1 MKAIVTVVGKDRV
14 GIIAEI
20 CSLLAEMNININDIN
35 QTVMQDDFF
44 TMVMLTDTA
53 KSSLNFGEISDKL
66 NAKGEEM
73 GLSVRI
79 QREDIFNSMHR
90 I

>member
-1 MKAIVTVVGKDRV
+1 MKSFITVIGNDTV
-14 GIIAEI
+14 GIIASI
-20 CSLLAEMNININDIN
+20 ANILAEREVNILDIN
-35 QTVMQDDFF
+35 QTVMEGVF
-44 TMVMLTDTA
+44 TMIMAVENSRMNCEFSDLSKTLDEYGKTA
-53 KSSLNFGEISDKL
+53 
-66 NAKGEEM
+66 

>member
-1 MKAIVTVVGKDRV
+1 MKSFITVIGKDTV
-14 GIIAEI
+14 GIIAAI
-20 CSLLAEMNININDIN
+20 ANILAQRDVNILDIN
-35 QTVMQDDFF
+35 QTVMDEMF
-44 TMVMLTDTA
+44 TMIMMVET
-53 KSSLNFGEISDKL
+53 SSLNCSFSELSDMLTNYGK
-66 NAKGEEM
+66 ET

>member
-1 MKAIVTVVGKDRV
+1 MRAIVTVIGKDRV

-20 CSLLAEMNININDIN
+20 CTLLAKMNVNIIDIN

-44 TMVMLTDTA
+44 SMVMLTDTR
-53 KSSLNFGEISDKL
+53 SSTLSFGEISEML
-66 NAKGEEM
+66 SQKGDEM
-73 GLSVRI
+73 GLSIRI
-79 QREDIFNSMHR
+79 QLEDIFNSMHK

>member
-1 MKAIVTVVGKDRV
+1 MKSFITVIGKDTV
-14 GIIAEI
+14 GIIAYI
-20 CSLLAEMNININDIN
+20 ANILADRNVNILDIN
-35 QTVMQDDFF
+35 QTVMEEMF
-44 TMVMLTDTA
+44 TMIMMVDTA
-53 KSSLNFGEISDKL
+53 ELNCSFSELSKKLDEYGKS
-66 NAKGEEM
+66 A

>member
-1 MKAIVTVVGKDRV
+1 MKSFITVIGNDSV
-14 GIIAEI
+14 GIIAAVASI
-20 CSLLAEMNININDIN
+20 LSSRNVNILDIN
-35 QTVMQDDFF
+35 QTVMSGMF
-44 TMVMLTDTA
+44 TMIMMVDISEMKCQFTELSSMLSGYGSE
-53 KSSLNFGEISDKL
+53 K
-66 NAKGEEM
+66 

>member
-1 MKAIVTVVGKDRV
+1 MKSFITVIGNDTV
-14 GIIAEI
+14 GIIASI
-20 CSLLAEMNININDIN
+20 ANILADRNVNILDIN
-35 QTVMQDDFF
+35 QTVMQEMF
-44 TMVMLTDTA
+44 TMIMMVDTSELSVSFSELSEKLTA
-53 KSSLNFGEISDKL
+53 YGKE
-66 NAKGEEM
+66 A